1 MPKLSI
7 PPSNYFVQLFLCCL
21 KHIIYGY
28 FRYLAANCSIWLICG
43 PDSIAVFMSCDLA
56 SVVSYR
62 FYCMV
67 NAGEALSIALFH
79 LEKRQ
84 RAPLALC
91 CAGRE
96 GVHCSTRSW
105 AELVWAA
112 ICVGLSLAR
121 VSQFLGRLIRRPG
134 SPRRRKGSGVL
145 PEEER
150 TTIPSLSLCSLVLA
164 IENVFSFKP

>member
-43 PDSIAVFMSCDLA
+43 PDSIAVFISH
-56 SVVSYR
+56 VSYC

-67 NAGEALSIALFH
+67 SAGEALSIALFH

-112 ICVGLSLAR
+112 ICVGLSLVR
-121 VSQFLGRLIRRPG
+121 VSQFLGRLIRCLG
-134 SPRRRKGSGVL
+134 SPRSRKGSGVL

-150 TTIPSLSLCSLVLA
+150 TTTPSLSLCSLVLA

>member
-43 PDSIAVFMSCDLA
+43 PDSIAVFISH
-56 SVVSYR
+56 VSYR

-67 NAGEALSIALFH
+67 SAGEALSIALFH

-112 ICVGLSLAR
+112 ICVGLKSCE
-121 VSQFLGRLIRRPG
+121 SQSVPRQADKMPGVPKEQKGVRG
-134 SPRRRKGSGVL
+134 SPGGGQDYHPFSFSMFL
-145 PEEER
+145 
-150 TTIPSLSLCSLVLA
+150 SLSHRKCFLL
-164 IENVFSFKP
+164 